1 MIFEHVVLQLYV
13 SLNLTDV
20 PLSVTLGLLLI
31 FIDLLF
37 EVFLDP
43 LLQRLHISDSLIS
56 YSLKLT
62 MQFFASVLF
71 CIQYILVLLVRVLK
85 VCELIDVISQAVH
98 LVLCLYD
105 LSLLL
110 AADVI
115 QLVLVTHLEMTLD
128 L

>member
-71 CIQYILVLLVRVLK
+71 CIKYILVLLVGVLK

-98 LVLCLYD
+98 LVFCLYD

-110 AADVI
+110 AANVI
-115 QLVLVTHLEMTLD
+115 QLVLVTHLEMTLY

>member
-1 MIFEHVVLQLYV
+1 MIFKHVVLQLYV
-13 SLNLTDV
+13 SFNLTDV

-31 FIDLLF
+31 LIDLLF

-43 LLQRLHISDSLIS
+43 LLQSLHISDSLIS
-56 YSLKLT
+56 YSLKLP

-71 CIQYILVLLVRVLK
+71 CIEYILVLLVRVLK

-98 LVLCLYD
+98 LVFCLYD

-110 AADVI
+110 AANVI